1 MFADA
6 RHSVTSRKVHDIMGP
21 LVGLSW
27 VVDWAQQKTPYAT
40 GLAEARSGV
49 LVFAKSPLCS
59 TLSSSALLLSRRLA
73 PSPSPSPSGNH
84 EGWTERQRRPGRIGS
99 SALPRPSVQD
109 EAVRAVE
116 RQGRLPPLRLRPRR
130 GRASEAA
137 SPSFVSAAPT
147 TWDVLGSGA
156 HVENDE
162 MIGRILHFNKS
173 ILEGKD
179 MQMYWTIRRRDSMDL
194 DFRFRPER
202 RHSTRGRY
210 SPERDTRGRS
220 FRDDKASSQDRG
232 SSQSRSPI
240 RKRERKHSPDGGKS
254 DSSESFRTSD
264 NEDKK
269 KDKRYPSSDEEIT
282 DYEVQLKQVHVDME
296 ALREDK
302 SELEVIL
309 EKKTEEVRKL
319 SSKVDNL
326 ESQLNEAKED
336 CQRSQ
341 ARFERLADL
350 LASDTLKPCNKDQG
364 SIGNANEDQCNAF
377 EMSPSDHQQNHVST
391 ARKRSIALST
401 SEDAKTGKKKR
412 ESDDGMIPIPVPE
425 KYRPEHALEPSNNS
439 NGNGMPKSFSAQK
452 KFGEGDY
459 SEGGNIVSSS
469 NIFTDRELNAASKKI
484 GKLKAANNRDDE
496 AQELIERTAE
506 LKRTLAATEAE
517 VRGIKAALDA
527 KLLTIGNMVHESVV
541 VSNDEAD
548 NAVVRMWGEGMLRQE
563 ESCLKNHVDLCV
575 MTGIVDL
582 KKGALLAGGRGFI
595 LTGDGVFFN
604 QALINFGMAFLR
616 RRGFTA
622 MQPPSSMNKET
633 MAKCAQLSQFDEEL
647 CKIEGEDK
655 YLIATSEQPLAAC
668 HMGER
673 IYPNELPIRY
683 AGYSTCHRKE
693 AGAHGR
699 DTAGIFRVHESQK
712 VEQFC
717 ITAPE
722 DSWEMLEEMIK
733 NAEDFYQELGL
744 PYRVVSVIS
753 GALNFAAAK
762 KYDLEAWFPA
772 SQTYRELVSCSNCT
786 DYQARRL
793 EIRYGQKTDKG
804 PQKFVHMLNST
815 LTATER
821 TLCCIMENYQTEDG
835 VVVPKALRPY
845 MDGIEFLPFTKTL
858 DGKPITPKSKD

>member
-1 MFADA
+1 M
-6 RHSVTSRKVHDIMGP
+6 
-21 LVGLSW
+21 
-27 VVDWAQQKTPYAT
+27 AQ
-40 GLAEARSGV
+40 GCG
-49 LVFAKSPLCS
+49 
-59 TLSSSALLLSRRLA
+59 
-73 PSPSPSPSGNH
+73 
-84 EGWTERQRRPGRIGS
+84 
-99 SALPRPSVQD
+99 
-109 EAVRAVE
+109 
-116 RQGRLPPLRLRPRR
+116 
-130 GRASEAA
+130 
-137 SPSFVSAAPT
+137 
-147 TWDVLGSGA
+147 
-156 HVENDE
+156 
-162 MIGRILHFNKS
+162 
-173 ILEGKD
+173 
-179 MQMYWTIRRRDSMDL
+179 RRDSMDL

-336 CQRSQ
+336 CQRMTSKTKKVVKAHGRYMKAQDELKRSQ

-469 NIFTDRELNAASKKI
+469 NIFTDRY
-484 GKLKAANNRDDE
+484 G
-496 AQELIERTAE
+496 
-506 LKRTLAATEAE
+506 
-517 VRGIKAALDA
+517 
-527 KLLTIGNMVHESVV
+527 
-541 VSNDEAD
+541 
-548 NAVVRMWGEGMLRQE
+548 
-563 ESCLKNHVDLCV
+563 
-575 MTGIVDL
+575 
-582 KKGALLAGGRGFI
+582 
-595 LTGDGVFFN
+595 
-604 QALINFGMAFLR
+604 
-616 RRGFTA
+616 
-622 MQPPSSMNKET
+622 
-633 MAKCAQLSQFDEEL
+633 
-647 CKIEGEDK
+647 GED
-655 YLIATSEQPLAAC
+655 
-668 HMGER
+668 
-673 IYPNELPIRY
+673 
-683 AGYSTCHRKE
+683 
-693 AGAHGR
+693 
-699 DTAGIFRVHESQK
+699 
-712 VEQFC
+712 
-717 ITAPE
+717 E
-722 DSWEMLEEMIK
+722 DV
-733 NAEDFYQELGL
+733 NVD
-744 PYRVVSVIS
+744 
-753 GALNFAAAK
+753 
-762 KYDLEAWFPA
+762 
-772 SQTYRELVSCSNCT
+772 
-786 DYQARRL
+786 
-793 EIRYGQKTDKG
+793 
-804 PQKFVHMLNST
+804 
-815 LTATER
+815 
-821 TLCCIMENYQTEDG
+821 
-835 VVVPKALRPY
+835 
-845 MDGIEFLPFTKTL
+845 
-858 DGKPITPKSKD
+858 